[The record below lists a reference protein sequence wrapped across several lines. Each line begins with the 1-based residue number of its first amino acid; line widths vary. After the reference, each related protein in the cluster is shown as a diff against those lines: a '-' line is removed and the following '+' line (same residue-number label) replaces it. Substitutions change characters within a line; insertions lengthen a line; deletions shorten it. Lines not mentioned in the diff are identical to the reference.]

1 MDLPVSQVCT
11 NSLTLCQSNTD
22 FLMWQPV
29 LTTWQALFF
38 TGLQMNVKWDQDL
51 WHIART
57 RCLSPFYPENHFFI
71 NDFSSVLTLF
81 CVNLCQ
87 TYCGVAEKTQF
98 LPQQQRSGMRCE
110 LVFDNHRLFV
120 WKFDAGHENVCGWK
134 TEEDQKNVNI
144 ILQLQS
150 ARCLK
155 GKILLIGLSSHRDVK
170 EARVM
175 PAGIG
180 RRQISCRIIKG
191 PMCRIG
197 VFIVVE

>member
-1 MDLPVSQVCT
+1 MLIGVKRIA
-11 NSLTLCQSNTD
+11 
-22 FLMWQPV
+22 V
-29 LTTWQALFF
+29 LQ
-38 TGLQMNVKWDQDL
+38 K
-51 WHIART
+51 
-57 RCLSPFYPENHFFI
+57 
-71 NDFSSVLTLF
+71 
-81 CVNLCQ
+81 
-87 TYCGVAEKTQF
+87 KTQF

-110 LVFDNHRLFV
+110 LAFDNHRLFV

-155 GKILLIGLSSHRDVK
+155 GKILLIGLSSHRDVR

-180 RRQISCRIIKG
+180 RRQIPCRIIKG
-191 PMCRIG
+191 PMCRINEDLMTETIHNYVLIG
-197 VFIVVE
+197 VVHVHLQLMIVFSLW